1 MKEQPKPPLDSWEK
15 LIKKLLQL
23 YASEMFDMAKESP
36 KSLKE
41 NDMRRAEIRD
51 KIVDIGK
58 LLDQTEENYKRII
71 NEHQTQ

>member
-15 LIKKLLQL
+15 LIKRLLQL

>member
-1 MKEQPKPPLDSWEK
+1 MKEQPKPPRDSCEM
-15 LIKKLLQL
+15 LIKRLLQL

>member
-15 LIKKLLQL
+15 LIKRLLQL

-51 KIVDIGK
+51 KIVDSGK

>member
-1 MKEQPKPPLDSWEK
+1 MKEHPKPPLDSWEK
-15 LIKKLLQL
+15 LIKRLLQL

>member
-15 LIKKLLQL
+15 LIKRLLQL
-23 YASEMFDMAKESP
+23 YASEMFNMAKESP
-36 KSLKE
+36 KSLKK

>member
-23 YASEMFDMAKESP
+23 YASEAFQMAKESP

-41 NDMRRAEIRD
+41 NDMRRAEIRE
-51 KIVDIGK
+51 KIIHIGK

>member
-15 LIKKLLQL
+15 LIKRLLQL

-51 KIVDIGK
+51 KIVDSGK
-58 LLDQTEENYKRII
+58 LLDQTEENYKRMI
-71 NEHQTQ
+71 NEQQTQ

>member
-1 MKEQPKPPLDSWEK
+1 MKEQPQPPLDSWEK